1 MYLARAFLPYG
12 VQLWYKALER
22 QRVHHMPLQIVPVI
36 VMLAIKNVHVIS
48 NLDVSGY
55 SFQEVALVM
64 QSPARLKSPWE
75 PIFSP
80 PGVTYM
86 FIVDTQSSL
95 IN

>member
-1 MYLARAFLPYG
+1 
-12 VQLWYKALER
+12 
-22 QRVHHMPLQIVPVI
+22 MPLQIVPVI